1 MSEETVRYTK
11 SGTTAYLTL
20 NRPHKHN
27 AIDLAARDTLWTYLR
42 AARDDPELQVLCI
55 GGAGENFSTGAD
67 IGDFG
72 TAPSLWAAREARRQ
86 RDLWW
91 LLEELPCITI
101 AALHGYCYGA
111 GIELALYCDLRVAAD
126 NARIAL
132 PEVGLGY
139 IPSAGGTQML
149 PRMMVPGVALGVV
162 CSGEELNADQALR
175 WGLMNRVVPR
185 AQLDSTVTQLAR
197 SLQSDR
203 PALHRAVKRAI
214 RRGLDLPLDA
224 ALRRDALT
232 ALSFRCEPSH
242 GTGHE

>member
-1 MSEETVRYTK
+1 MAEETVRYTK
-11 SGTTAYLTL
+11 SGTVASLTL

-27 AIDLAARDTLWTYLR
+27 AIDLNARDALWTYLR
-42 AARDDPELQVLCI
+42 AARDDPGLQVLCI
-55 GGAGENFSTGAD
+55 GGAGDSFSAGAD

-72 TAPSLWAAREARRQ
+72 TAPSLWAARLARHQ
-86 RDLWW
+86 RDLWG
-91 LLEELPCITI
+91 LLEEIPCITI

-126 NARIAL
+126 NVRIAL

-149 PRMMVPGVALGVV
+149 PRVMVPGVALDVV

-175 WGLMNRVVPR
+175 WGLISRVVPR
-185 AQLDSTVTQLAR
+185 DRLDSAVTQLAH

-203 PALHRAVKRAI
+203 PALPRALKHAI

-232 ALSFRCEPSH
+232 ALSFH
-242 GTGHE
+242 G

>member
-1 MSEETVRYTK
+1 MAEETVRYTK
-11 SGTTAYLTL
+11 SGTVASLTL

-27 AIDLAARDTLWTYLR
+27 AIDLNARDALWTYLR
-42 AARDDPELQVLCI
+42 AARDDPDLQVLCI
-55 GGAGENFSTGAD
+55 GGAGDSFSAGAD

-72 TAPSLWAAREARRQ
+72 TAPSLWAARQARHQ

-91 LLEELPCITI
+91 LLEEIPCITI

-126 NARIAL
+126 NVRIAL

-149 PRMMVPGVALGVV
+149 PRVMAPGVALDVV
-162 CSGEELNADQALR
+162 CSGEELNANQALR
-175 WGLMNRVVPR
+175 WGLINRVVPR
-185 AQLDSTVTQLAR
+185 DRLDSAVTQLAHL
-197 SLQSDR
+197 LQSDR
-203 PALHRAVKRAI
+203 PALPRALKHAI

-232 ALSFRCEPSH
+232 ALSFR
-242 GTGHE
+242 G

>member
-1 MSEETVRYTK
+1 MAEETVRYTK
-11 SGTTAYLTL
+11 SGATAYLAL

-27 AIDLAARDTLWTYLR
+27 AIDLATRDALWTYLR
-42 AARDDPELQVLCI
+42 AARDDPDLQVLCI
-55 GGAGENFSTGAD
+55 GGAGDSFSAGAD

-91 LLEELPCITI
+91 LLEEIPCLTI

-126 NARIAL
+126 DARIAL

-149 PRMMVPGVALGVV
+149 PRMMAPGVALGVV
-162 CSGEELNADQALR
+162 CSGEELTADQALR
-175 WGLMNRVVPR
+175 WGLVNRVVPPAR
-185 AQLDSTVTQLAR
+185 LDSAVTQLAR
-197 SLQSDR
+197 SLQRDR
-203 PALHRAVKRAI
+203 PALSRALKRAI
-214 RRGLDLPLDA
+214 RRGLELPLDA

-232 ALSFRCEPSH
+232 AISFR
-242 GTGHE
+242 G

>member
-1 MSEETVRYTK
+1 MSKENVRYTK
-11 SGTTAYLTL
+11 SGATAYLTL
-20 NRPHKHN
+20 NRPHKRN
-27 AIDLAARDTLWTYLR
+27 AIDLDVRDALWTYLQ
-42 AARDDPELQVLCI
+42 AACDDPDLQVLCI
-55 GGAGENFSTGAD
+55 GGAGDSFCAGAD
-67 IGDFG
+67 IRDFG
-72 TAPSLWAAREARRQ
+72 TAPSLWAARQARHQ

-126 NARIAL
+126 NVRIAL
-132 PEVGLGY
+132 PEVGLAY

-149 PRMMVPGVALGVV
+149 PRVMAPGVALDVV

-175 WGLMNRVVPR
+175 WGLINRIVPR
-185 AQLDSTVTQLAR
+185 ARLDSVVTDLAR

-203 PALHRAVKRAI
+203 PALQRTLKRAI

-224 ALRRDALT
+224 ALRHDALT
-232 ALSFRCEPSH
+232 ALSFR
-242 GTGHE
+242 G

>member
-1 MSEETVRYTK
+1 MSKENVRYTK
-11 SGTTAYLTL
+11 SGATAYLTL
-20 NRPHKHN
+20 NRPHKRN
-27 AIDLAARDTLWTYLR
+27 AIDLDVRDALWTYLQ
-42 AARDDPELQVLCI
+42 AARDDPDLQVLCI
-55 GGAGENFSTGAD
+55 GGAGDSFCAGAD
-67 IGDFG
+67 IRDFG
-72 TAPSLWAAREARRQ
+72 TAPSLWAARQARHQ

-126 NARIAL
+126 NVRIAL

-149 PRMMVPGVALGVV
+149 PRMMAPGVALDVV

-175 WGLMNRVVPR
+175 WGLINRIVPR
-185 AQLDSTVTQLAR
+185 ARLDSVVTHLAR
-197 SLQSDR
+197 SLQSDHA
-203 PALHRAVKRAI
+203 ALQRALKRAI

-224 ALRRDALT
+224 ALRHDALT
-232 ALSFRCEPSH
+232 ALSFR
-242 GTGHE
+242 G